1 MKHSF
6 GKALRRNQLR
16 LGRYLASRGA
26 SEYTILVFFSVIL
39 GTVAGLTAVGFH
51 KTIEIMTRF
60 FWDGH
65 RVWYLV
71 VAIPA
76 FGMFLQWFMTVRAKK
91 QAKQRGVLEI
101 IKAVSMRNGDIPLKT
116 TLFHFLAPVICIA
129 TGGTVGPEAPAAQS
143 GAGAVSALSKL
154 LGLFESRRRVFTA
167 AGAGAAIA
175 GVFNTP
181 LAGVFFSVE
190 VILLNDFH
198 ASVLSAF
205 VLSSV
210 SASAVSRVFLGNEPK
225 FHFGLLHLGPYSYL
239 IFYLILGIG
248 AGLLSIAFIRA
259 NEYSKSSFKKLYK
272 RIHPL
277 WAMLFVGLLM
287 GLAGLFFPEIL
298 GIGYSSINAILDQAI
313 SPGAALLLFILK
325 FILVILILSSG
336 GYGGI
341 FAPSIFM
348 GSCYGYLFAVVFSA
362 LFNISLDPT
371 TFTLVGMG
379 AMLAGINSVPIT
391 AIMILFEM
399 TDNYQFILPLML
411 GVIGSH
417 VISHFALNGSIY
429 QRELEHA
436 GYRYSAGKE
445 VHVLRSILVE
455 QAARLGISAIPED
468 TPLSEVVRRFL
479 EEPNDTIYTLD
490 NEKQI
495 SGVITSSA
503 FRHLISDY
511 ESLRGMLIAQD
522 ISDPNVIVIDAE
534 DNLENAMRLF
544 AQNRVEEIPVI
555 YHRKMNQILGTLH
568 YQDVLNVYNH
578 NVSKLSMKDGLAGN
592 LKTLEKDRA
601 SEVMPGISIAEV
613 TVPDK
618 FIGKTIGKIKLRNR
632 FNIDVL
638 MVNRHAGPFE
648 SEEVEPERFMPD
660 INFVLK
666 KGDKLTIYGR
676 SLDVI
681 RFMQFAVGK

>member
-1 MKHSF
+1 MKFPF
-6 GKALRRNQLR
+6 GKTIRRHQLR

-26 SEYTILVFFSVIL
+26 SEYTILVLFSVIL
-39 GTVAGLTAVGFH
+39 GMVAGLAAVGFH
-51 KTIEIMTRF
+51 KTIELLSGF
-60 FWDGH
+60 FWSGH
-65 RVWYLV
+65 HVWYLTI
-71 VAIPA
+71 AIPA
-76 FGMFLQWFMTVRAKK
+76 FGMFLQWLMTQRAKK
-91 QAKQRGVLEI
+91 QSKQKGVLEI

-143 GAGAVSALSKL
+143 GAGAVSAVSKL
-154 LGLFESRRRVFTA
+154 FGLFESRRRIFTA

-198 ASVLSAF
+198 ASVLTAF

-210 SASAVSRVFLGNEPK
+210 SASAVSRIFLGNEPR
-225 FHFGLLHLGPYSYL
+225 FHFGMLHLGPYSYL
-239 IFYLILGIG
+239 IFYLVLGIG

-259 NEYSKSSFKKLYK
+259 NEFSKSSFKKLYR

-277 WAMLFVGLLM
+277 WAMLIVGLLM
-287 GLAGLFFPEIL
+287 GAAGLFFPGIL
-298 GIGYSSINAILDQAI
+298 GIGYSSINAILGRSI

-325 FILVILILSSG
+325 FVLVILILSSG

-348 GSCYGYLFAVVFSA
+348 GACYGYIFSVVFSTV
-362 LFNISLDPT
+362 FHITLDPT

-379 AMLAGINSVPIT
+379 AVLAGINSVPVT

-455 QAARLGISAIPED
+455 QAARLGIATIAENA
-468 TPLSEVVRRFL
+468 PLSEVVRRFL
-479 EEPNDTIYTLD
+479 EESNDTIYTVD
-490 NEKQI
+490 ENNRI
-495 SGVITSSA
+495 TGVITSSA

-511 ESLRGMLIAQD
+511 ENLRTMLIAQD

-534 DNLENAMRLF
+534 DNLEKAMRLF
-544 AQNRVEEIPVI
+544 ARHRVEQIPVI

-578 NVSKLSMKDGLAGN
+578 NVTKLSVKDGLAGD
-592 LKTLEKDRA
+592 LKTLEKNQIA
-601 SEVMPGISIAEV
+601 EVMPGISIAEV
-613 TVPDK
+613 TVPQK
-618 FIGKTIGKIKLRNR
+618 FVGKTIAKLKLRNR
-632 FNIDVL
+632 FKIDVL
-638 MVNRHAGPFE
+638 MVDRNAGPFQ
-648 SEEVEPERFMPD
+648 SEEAEPERIMPD

-666 KGDKLTIYGR
+666 KGDKLTVYGR
-676 SLDVI
+676 TLDVI
-681 RFMQFAVGK
+681 RFMEFSTRQ